1 MKKVTYCM
9 EDILYK
15 TKRYFTVES
24 GKVVG
29 TEASEKE
36 LADFLTIA
44 EKFHYKF
51 ERL

>member
-1 MKKVTYCM
+1 MGKTTYWM

-15 TKRYFTVES
+15 TKRYFTVEN
-24 GKVVG
+24 GKVAG

-36 LADFLTIA
+36 LADFLTTA

-51 ERL
+51 GKL

>member
-1 MKKVTYCM
+1 MGKVTYCL
-9 EDILYK
+9 EDTLYK
-15 TKRYFTVES
+15 TKRYFTVEN
-24 GKVVG
+24 GKVIG

-36 LADFLTIA
+36 LADFLTTA